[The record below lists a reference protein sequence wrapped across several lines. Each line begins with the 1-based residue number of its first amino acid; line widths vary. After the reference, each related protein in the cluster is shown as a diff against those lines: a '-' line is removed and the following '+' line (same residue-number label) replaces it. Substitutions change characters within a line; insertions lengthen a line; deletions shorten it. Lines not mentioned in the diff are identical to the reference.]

1 MQNVKQK
8 RILIILVVLVALF
21 AVSEVILRKKW
32 GFGDM
37 VLFQEDKNFEY
48 IAIPNQ
54 NRLRFGKKSVYN
66 EHSMRSYPLNSQD
79 TCLVLGFGDS
89 VLNGGTIID
98 QDSLATTI
106 VDTQLGEG
114 QRFLNISAG
123 SWGPDN
129 CAEYLKKNGDFKPKM
144 LILFVSSHDAHDNMT
159 FEKTVGDHV
168 SYPDRQYP
176 LATVELVVKY
186 VIPRLFGQGQ
196 GDNAL
201 MINKDGEGFNSGF
214 EFFSTYAMEHNIPLV
229 VCLHAETSELE
240 QNKFNAQ
247 GEDII
252 NFCKENNVRL
262 ISGLDIG
269 EHSSQYRDQIHL
281 NEQGQKL
288 WAKVLLQEIKSTV
301 KDCSSSAKSV
311 SLNN

>member
-8 RILIILVVLVALF
+8 QILVILVVVVAVV
-21 AVSEVILRKKW
+21 AVPEIILRKMW

-48 IAIPNQ
+48 IALPNQ

-66 EHSMRSYPLNSQD
+66 EYSMRSYPLNSQD

-89 VLNGGTIID
+89 VLNGGTIVD

-106 VDTQLGEG
+106 VDTQLGAG

-129 CAEYLKKNGDFKPKM
+129 CAEYLKKYGDFKPIM

-159 FEKTVGDHV
+159 REKTVGEHV
-168 SYPDRQYP
+168 SYPDKQYP
-176 LATVELVVKY
+176 LATLELIFKY
-186 VIPRLFGQGQ
+186 VIPRVFGLGQGH
-196 GDNAL
+196 NAL
-201 MINKDGEGFNSGF
+201 MINKNGDGFNSGF
-214 EFFSTYAMEHNIPLV
+214 EFFNTYAREHSIPLV

-240 QNKFNAQ
+240 QNKFNKQ
-247 GEDII
+247 GEEII
-252 NFCKENNVRL
+252 NFCKEHNLRL
-262 ISGLDIG
+262 ISGLEIG
-269 EHSSQYRDQIHL
+269 ERASQYRDKIHL

-288 WAKVLLQEIKSTV
+288 WSTVLLQEIKNTV
-301 KDCSSSAKSV
+301 NCSSSPKSV
-311 SLNN
+311 SFNY